1 MDSNLEAST
10 SLTQGAIGAVTFV
23 GFGMLYRYDIWYAKS
38 EARLPPAMLSE
49 VKRLEEDPLKNQRR
63 LNEIQ
68 AMYYD
73 DPTVRDDLL
82 IFFALVLSTMPFIVM
97 FGLWSA
103 KRLAKSVTDVAGAA
117 MAVAK
122 GDFSV
127 RAQVMRGTPAEIQRL
142 AGDFNAMAERLQK
155 YDRELRDSS
164 AAIAHEIRT
173 PLTSAKGR
181 LQGMVDGVFS
191 CDLKQVGMV
200 VMQLDQLNRLVND
213 LRIYSLALAGRID
226 LHPSCFQLRELV
238 DERIGWAAPQL
249 EAEHM
254 SAVNGVAADL
264 AVTADRDRIGQVVTA
279 LIDNA
284 VRYAAGGGIIEFA
297 ASEEDHMLS
306 LRVLD
311 RGPGIQPEHL
321 TRIFDR
327 FWRAEQSRGRHAGGS
342 GLGLA
347 IAAAICEAH
356 QGYIFAVNR
365 PDGGAEIRLSIP
377 MDAQI

>member
-1 MDSNLEAST
+1 MIAL
-10 SLTQGAIGAVTFV
+10 AIGAVTFV

-38 EARLPPAMLSE
+38 EAHLPPAMLSE

-63 LNEIQ
+63 LNEIHI
-68 AMYYD
+68 MYYD

-82 IFFALVLSTMPFIVM
+82 IFFSLVLSTMPFIVM

-103 KRLAKSVTDVAGAA
+103 KRLAKSMTDVAGAA

-127 RAQVMRGTPAEIQRL
+127 RAQVMRGTPTEIQRL
-142 AGDFNAMAERLQK
+142 ASDFNAMAERLQK

-181 LQGMVDGVFS
+181 LQGMVDGVFP

-200 VMQLDQLNRLVND
+200 VTQLDQLNRLVND

-226 LHPSCFQLRELV
+226 LHPSCFLLSELV
-238 DERIGWAAPQL
+238 DERIDWAAPQI

-254 SAVNGVAADL
+254 CAVNGVAAGL

-284 VRYAAGGGIIEFA
+284 VRYAAGGGIIEFKG
-297 ASEEDHMLS
+297 STEDNMLS

-321 TRIFDR
+321 THIFDR

-347 IAAAICEAH
+347 IAAAISEAH
-356 QGYIFAVNR
+356 QGYILAANR